1 MAVPVHGKINAPT
14 MMVTGAIMSRLRN
27 RAAGS
32 HPHALSRYAGLFS
45 IQLLSRKVRLR
56 APLGRSFG
64 YPK

>member
-14 MMVTGAIMSRLRN
+14 KRVTGAIMSRLPDSR
-27 RAAGS
+27 
-32 HPHALSRYAGLFS
+32 PHALSRYAGLFS